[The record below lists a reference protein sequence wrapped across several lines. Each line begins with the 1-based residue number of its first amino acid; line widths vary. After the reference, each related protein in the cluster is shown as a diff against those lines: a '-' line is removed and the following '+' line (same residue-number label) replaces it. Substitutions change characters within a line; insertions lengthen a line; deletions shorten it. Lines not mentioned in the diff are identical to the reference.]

1 MVCDKSLDTFDRF
14 DSCLL
19 DVWVLFQPVWV
30 KMTFSLWIESYV
42 WFCDFDDA
50 FDCVIVGMKRVYLTI
65 FKLMWM
71 ASNCWAVFGW
81 SQSGYENSP
90 LKGPKPTICTEGRG
104 TTRINF
110 KPMESSFTDE
120 DIHEHIASWQHLD
133 KTCLCY
139 QALDTVDT
147 SDDIWY
153 GVRAVALVCAC
164 CFGKF
169 CEFSLC
175 KSGEFDFLCWQHHHA
190 MLFEDSWI

>member
-1 MVCDKSLDTFDRF
+1 MPGFVILMMHLIIWLWACWHVRVGFQ
-14 DSCLL
+14 
-19 DVWVLFQPVWV
+19 LF
-30 KMTFSLWIESYV
+30 
-42 WFCDFDDA
+42 C
-50 FDCVIVGMKRVYLTI
+50 G
-65 FKLMWM
+65 
-71 ASNCWAVFGW
+71 FGRW
-81 SQSGYENSP
+81 SQSGYKNSP

-133 KTCLCY
+133 KTCLRY

-190 MLFEDSWI
+190 MLFEDSWV